1 MQLFHIISVVVP
13 LTIAFVLP
21 RHVGTKEALVLK
33 NRIVLYLA
41 CFLFFISWYL
51 PSPLI
56 EGKDTSFITHFIGGG
71 VFSALLWLYVCRVKQ
86 LKLMLFGRVGGVF
99 ALVSSLGVVNE
110 LFEFVLVKLH
120 IASILITD
128 TSWDLVANTSGALIA
143 WVIVELL
150 GFTSRYYER

>member
-1 MQLFHIISVVVP
+1 MQLFHIISIVVP
-13 LTIAFVLP
+13 LAIAFMTP
-21 RHVGTKEALVLK
+21 RYIGTKEALALK
-33 NRIVLYLA
+33 NRIILYLA

-56 EGKDTSFITHFIGGG
+56 EGKDISFVTHFIGGG
-71 VFSALLWLYVCRVKQ
+71 VFSALLWLYVSKAK
-86 LKLMLFGRVGGVF
+86 KLRLGLYGRAAGVF

-128 TSWDLVANTSGALIA
+128 TSWDLVANTSGALIT
-143 WVIVELL
+143 WTVIEVMYRD
-150 GFTSRYYER
+150 TWD